1 MQELKVSLK
10 YVADEEYQAQNES
23 GNVLNIDML
32 AKDEKKA
39 FSPTQLLLAGITS
52 CAAVDLVSMIK
63 KRRKTLVD
71 LTSEVTGKRREEQP
85 RRFTDIHVHY
95 KIVSPDAQLEEV
107 EKLVDLA
114 VEKYCSVAASV
125 SKEIKLTHSVE
136 VVKP

>member
-1 MQELKVSLK
+1 MKVTLK

-32 AKDEKKA
+32 SPDQKKA

-52 CAAVDLVSMIK
+52 CAAVDIVSMIK
-63 KRRKTLVD
+63 KRRKQLID
-71 LTSEVTGKRREEQP
+71 LTSVVDGTRRDEQP

-95 KIVSPDAQLEEV
+95 TVVSPDATQEEV

-114 VEKYCSVAASV
+114 VEKYCSVAASIRTD
-125 SKEIKLTHSVE
+125 IKLTHSVE
-136 VVKP
+136 VKRP

>member
-1 MQELKVSLK
+1 MQTLKVTLK

-32 AKDEKKA
+32 AKEDKKA

-71 LTSEVTGKRREEQP
+71 LTSEVVGNRREEQP

-95 KIVSPDAQLEEV
+95 TVISPDATQEEV
-107 EKLVDLA
+107 EKLTDLA
-114 VEKYCSVAASV
+114 VEKYCSVAASI
-125 SKEIKLTHSVE
+125 SSEIKLTHTVE
-136 VVKP
+136 VKRP

>member
-1 MQELKVSLK
+1 MKVSLK

-32 AKDEKKA
+32 AKEEKKA

-95 KIVSPDAQLEEV
+95 TVVSPDAGQEEV

-125 SKEIKLTHSVE
+125 SSEINLTHSVE
-136 VVKP
+136 VVKPS

>member
-1 MQELKVSLK
+1 MKVSLK

-32 AKDEKKA
+32 PTEQKKA
-39 FSPTQLLLAGITS
+39 FSPTQLLLAGVTA

-63 KRRKTLVD
+63 KRRKQLVD
-71 LTSEVTGKRREEQP
+71 LTSEVNGNRRDEQP

-95 KIVSPDAQLEEV
+95 TVVSPDAGQDEV

-114 VEKYCSVAASV
+114 VEKYCSVAASL
-125 SKEIKLTHSVE
+125 SPEIKLTHSVE
-136 VVKP
+136 VVRPS